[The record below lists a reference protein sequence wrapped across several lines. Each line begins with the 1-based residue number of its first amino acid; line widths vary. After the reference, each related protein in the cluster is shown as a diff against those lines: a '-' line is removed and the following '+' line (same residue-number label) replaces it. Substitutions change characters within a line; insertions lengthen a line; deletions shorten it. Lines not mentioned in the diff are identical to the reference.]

1 MPFALLDKTKGTTRA
16 SAFWAFIFESY
27 FFTKL
32 CSQAEESN
40 LPQHQSYLT
49 LQTSL
54 LRQSSIN
61 LLSILVI
68 FVSAQSSLNLPKLLS
83 MTLYSNKHHRKQS
96 LVGIISTGYVINN
109 FLFIEHHLILIS
121 HHLITSFS
129 PLLFRIGISHHIS
142 PSYYIV
148 LPDLF
153 LLFSLLV

>member
-1 MPFALLDKTKGTTRA
+1 M
-16 SAFWAFIFESY
+16 
-27 FFTKL
+27 
-32 CSQAEESN
+32 
-40 LPQHQSYLT
+40 PQHQSYLT

-54 LRQSSIN
+54 LKQSSIN
-61 LLSILVI
+61 FLSILVI

-83 MTLYSNKHHRKQS
+83 MTLYSNEHQRKQS

-129 PLLFRIGISHHIS
+129 PLLFRIGISHPIS

-148 LPDLF
+148 LPGLF
-153 LLFSLLV
+153 LLISSSGINDLNFHTYKVYQIPNNFHEHFLNFLLHLLKNFVKHN